1 MTSREDLIKEWIEL
15 ADHDLGT
22 AKIILERVPE
32 YKEIIGFHCQQS
44 VEKYLKAL
52 LTYNEIEFAKTHDLQ
67 FLIYMLNEKV
77 ERIKIVLK
85 DKADLLTSF
94 AVDVRYP
101 LGRFQFHKTEM
112 EKLVSIADEFRKEII
127 SQLNLK

>member
-1 MTSREDLIKEWIEL
+1 MAIDFKEKITEL
-15 ADHDLGT
+15 
-22 AKIILERVPE
+22 R
-32 YKEIIGFHCQQS
+32 
-44 VEKYLKAL
+44 
-52 LTYNEIEFAKTHDLQ
+52 
-67 FLIYMLNEKV
+67 
-77 ERIKIVLK
+77 LK